1 MALRFKLDENIPG
14 EATALLREAGHDV
27 RTILD
32 QGLGGRPDDD
42 VSRACRD
49 EGRVLV
55 TLDLDFGDIRTYPP
69 ADYSGIWVLRPA
81 TQNVDAMC
89 DLIRRA
95 LLLTANEQVSQ
106 RLWVI
111 EPSRLRIKE

>member
-14 EATALLREAGHDV
+14 EAVALLREAGHDV

-42 VSRACRD
+42 VSRVCRD
-49 EGRVLV
+49 EARVLV

-69 ADYSGIWVLRPA
+69 ADHAGIWVLRPA
-81 TQNVDAMC
+81 TQSVDAMR

-95 LLLTANEQVSQ
+95 LALTANEQVSR

>member
-14 EATALLREAGHDV
+14 EAVALLREAGHEV

-32 QGLGGRPDDD
+32 QGLGGRPDGD

-49 EGRVLV
+49 EARVLV
-55 TLDLDFGDIRTYPP
+55 TLDVDFGDIRTYPP
-69 ADYSGIWVLRPA
+69 ADHAGIWVLRPT
-81 TQNVDAMC
+81 TQSVDAIR

-95 LLLTANEQVSQ
+95 LALTANEQVSR

>member
-1 MALRFKLDENIPG
+1 VALRFKLDENIPN
-14 EATALLREAGHDV
+14 EAVSLLREAGHDV

-32 QGLGGRPDDD
+32 QGLGGRPDVD

-49 EGRVLV
+49 EARVLV

-69 ADYSGIWVLRPA
+69 ADHAGIWVLRPV
-81 TQNVDAMC
+81 TQSVDAIR

-95 LLLTANEQVSQ
+95 LVLTENEQVSR

>member
-14 EATALLREAGHDV
+14 EAVALLREAGHDV

-49 EGRVLV
+49 EARVLV

-69 ADYSGIWVLRPA
+69 SDYAGIWVLRPE
-81 TQNVDAMC
+81 TQSVDAVR

-95 LLLTANEQVSQ
+95 LALTANEQVSG

>member
-1 MALRFKLDENIPG
+1 VVLRFKLDENIPG
-14 EATALLREAGHDV
+14 EAIALLREAGHDL

-32 QGLGGRPDDD
+32 QGLGGRPDGD

-49 EGRVLV
+49 EARVLV

-69 ADYSGIWVLRPA
+69 ADYAGIWVLRPA
-81 TQNVDAMC
+81 TQSVDAMR

-95 LLLTANEQVSQ
+95 LALTTNEQVSR

-111 EPSRLRIKE
+111 EPTRLRIKE

>member
-14 EATALLREAGHDV
+14 EAVGLLREAGHDV

-32 QGLGGRPDDD
+32 QGLGGRSDNN

-49 EGRVLV
+49 EARVLV

-69 ADYSGIWVLRPA
+69 TDYAGIWVLRPA
-81 TQNVDAMC
+81 TQSVDVMC

-95 LLLTANEQVSQ
+95 LQLTANEQVSR

-111 EPSRLRIKE
+111 NYWRSS

>member
-14 EATALLREAGHDV
+14 EAVALMREAGHDV

-32 QGLGGRPDDD
+32 QGLGGRQDDD

-49 EGRVLV
+49 EDRVLV

-69 ADYSGIWVLRPA
+69 ADYAGIWVLRPA
-81 TQNVDAMC
+81 IQSVDA
-89 DLIRRA
+89 IRNLLGRA
-95 LLLTANEQVSQ
+95 LALTASEQVSR